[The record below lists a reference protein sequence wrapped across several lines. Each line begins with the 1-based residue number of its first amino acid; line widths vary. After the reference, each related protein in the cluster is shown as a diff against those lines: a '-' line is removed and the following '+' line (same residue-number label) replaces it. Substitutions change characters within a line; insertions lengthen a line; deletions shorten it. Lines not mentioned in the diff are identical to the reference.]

1 VVFWKHAITE
11 QLQDASTATA
21 DWTGS
26 RLWQSGQAGNHALA
40 ADTARSPR
48 RKELGLILCR
58 DSLPAVCAYLEALQ
72 RDDAVFLLDAG
83 ISDVL
88 IEGVLRAYDPAWIV
102 QPDDRATWKSYRCE
116 QTVAGWSYCRRTHLS
131 DYAIH
136 PDLAVLLSTSGSTG
150 SPKAVRLSYP
160 NLQANAQSIA
170 EYLELKPSDRA
181 ITTLPF
187 SYSYGL
193 SVINSH
199 LLAGASVVLTDAG
212 LTSREFWTQF
222 QTHAVTSFAGVPFTY
237 QMLQRLNPEK
247 LPLDSLDT
255 LTQAG
260 GKLSPA
266 LTEYFCGLA
275 ERRGWRFF
283 VMYGQTEATARI
295 SYVPPPALSAKIGS
309 IGIPIPGGRMSIAA
323 DGELVYEGPNVMM
336 GYAEGKHDLGKGDEL
351 HGILHTGDLASQ
363 DADGYFFLQG
373 RLKRFVKVHGN
384 RVALD
389 ALESALEDAIHAP
402 FAVTGIDE
410 KIAIHTLM
418 HVSEDAVRQ
427 TIRDL
432 FGFHGSTYSI
442 TFMPELPMTAS
453 GKKDYGRLQS

>member
-1 VVFWKHAITE
+1 MYFSNNSLVHFLPDGPVSSVERLLASVRERSGGRDKKLWVVLCKNAV
-11 QLQDASTATA
+11 AP
-21 DWTGS
+21 
-26 RLWQSGQAGNHALA
+26 LA
-40 ADTARSPR
+40 A
-48 RKELGLILCR
+48 
-58 DSLPAVCAYLEALQ
+58 YLSAL
-72 RDDAVFLLDAG
+72 RGGDAVMLLDATLT
-83 ISDVL
+83 DPL
-88 IEGVLRAYDPAWIV
+88 IVRMLEAYLPAWVV
-102 QPDDRATWKSYRCE
+102 QPIERLSW
-116 QTVAGWSYCRRTHLS
+116 AGYDFADQSEGWAILRRVNPQP
-131 DYAIH
+131 YEIH

-150 SPKAVRLSYP
+150 SPKAVRLSYA

-170 EYLELKPSDRA
+170 EYLELKPTDRA

-222 QTHAVTSFAGVPFTY
+222 QSHAVTSFAGVPFTY

-295 SYVPPPALSAKIGS
+295 SYVPPSALSAKLGS
-309 IGIPIPGGRMSIAA
+309 IGIPIPGGRMSIGAG
-323 DGELVYEGPNVMM
+323 GELVYEGPNVMM

-363 DADGYFFLQG
+363 DTDGYFFLQG
-373 RLKRFVKVHGN
+373 RRKRFVKIHGN

-389 ALESALEDAIHAP
+389 ALESALEDALHAP

-410 KIAIHTLM
+410 KIAIHTLV

-427 TIRDL
+427 TLRDL
-432 FGFHGSTYSI
+432 FGFHGSTYTI
-442 TFMPELPMTAS
+442 AFMPELPMTAS

>member
-1 VVFWKHAITE
+1 
-11 QLQDASTATA
+11 
-21 DWTGS
+21 
-26 RLWQSGQAGNHALA
+26 
-40 ADTARSPR
+40 
-48 RKELGLILCR
+48 
-58 DSLPAVCAYLEALQ
+58 
-72 RDDAVFLLDAG
+72 
-83 ISDVL
+83 
-88 IEGVLRAYDPAWIV
+88 V
-102 QPDDRATWKSYRCE
+102 QPDDRAIWKSYRRE
-116 QTVAGWSYCRRTHLS
+116 QTVAGLSYCRRTHLC

-150 SPKAVRLSYP
+150 SPKAVRLSYA
-160 NLQANAQSIA
+160 NLQANARSIA
-170 EYLELKPSDRA
+170 EYLELKPGDRA

-222 QTHAVTSFAGVPFTY
+222 QTHTVTSFAGVPFTY

-260 GKLSPA
+260 GKLTPA

-275 ERRGWRFF
+275 KRRGWRFF

-295 SYVPPPALSAKIGS
+295 SYVPPRALARKIGS
-309 IGIPIPGGRMSIAA
+309 IGIPIPGGSMSIAA
-323 DGELVYEGPNVMM
+323 DGELVFAGPNVMM
-336 GYAEGKHDLGKGDEL
+336 GYADSKDDLAKGDEL

-363 DADGYFFLQG
+363 DADGYFFLKG

-402 FAVTGIDE
+402 VAVTGNDE

-432 FGFHGSTYSI
+432 FGFHGSTYTI
-442 TFMPELPMTAS
+442 TLMAELPMTAS
-453 GKKDYGRLQS
+453 GKKDYGRLQP

>member
-1 VVFWKHAITE
+1 MVFWKHSLSK
-11 QLQDASTATA
+11 QLQDAATATA
-21 DWTGS
+21 DWT
-26 RLWQSGQAGNHALA
+26 RAHLWQPGQASNHVLA

-58 DSLPAVCAYLEALQ
+58 NSLPAVCAYLEALQ
-72 RDDAVFLLDAG
+72 REDAVFLLDAG

-102 QPDDRATWKSYRCE
+102 QPDDRATWKSYRRE
-116 QTVAGWSYCRRTHLS
+116 QTVAGWSYCRRTHMS

-150 SPKAVRLSYP
+150 SPKAVRLSYA
-160 NLQANAQSIA
+160 NLQANAQSIS

-199 LLAGASVVLTDAG
+199 LLAGASVVLTDAS

-222 QTHAVTSFAGVPFTY
+222 QKHAVTSFAGVPFTY
-237 QMLQRLNPEK
+237 QMLQRLNPK
-247 LPLDSLDT
+247 NLPLDSLDT

-295 SYVPPPALSAKIGS
+295 SYVPPSALSAKIGS
-309 IGIPIPGGRMSIAA
+309 IGIPIPGGRMSIGA

-336 GYAEGKHDLGKGDEL
+336 GYAESKHDLGKGDEL

-373 RLKRFVKVHGN
+373 RRKRFVKVHGN

-389 ALESALEDAIHAP
+389 ALESALEDALHAP

-410 KIAIHTLM
+410 KIAIHSLM
-418 HVSEDAVRQ
+418 HVSEDAIRQ

-432 FGFHGSTYSI
+432 FGFHGSTYTI
-442 TFMPELPMTAS
+442 AFMPELPMTAS